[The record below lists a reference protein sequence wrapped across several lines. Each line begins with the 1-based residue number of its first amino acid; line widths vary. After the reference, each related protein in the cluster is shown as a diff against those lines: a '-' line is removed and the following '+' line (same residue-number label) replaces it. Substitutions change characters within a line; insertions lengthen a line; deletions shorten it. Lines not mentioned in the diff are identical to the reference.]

1 MQIVDFGNTGYK
13 VSRLGAGLAE
23 IGMELDLGDIEQA
36 GSVLNSALDMGINFL
51 DTAASYGPSEEFIGR
66 TVANRRDE
74 YTLATKAGQAVGEGL
89 DGESWTYDTVRD
101 SIDRSLRRMHTDYVD
116 LVQLHSCG
124 INDLERGDVIRALE
138 DARDAGK
145 TKMIGYS
152 GDNEAAH
159 WAVNSGL
166 FDTLQTSF
174 NLVEQRAYTSGLLEK
189 CAKSGIG
196 VIVKRP
202 IGGATWGMAKQGM
215 SSSRRSYDNTYFD
228 RSVKVQSLGDVPG
241 DPDDSIVAAMGF
253 TLAHPEIHVAIIGT
267 KNPRHM
273 ASNIETL
280 DDALSIDNTFVDA
293 MHDRFADLDDDWRQL
308 T

>member
-13 VSRLGAGLAE
+13 VSRLGVGLAE

-36 GSVLNSALDMGINFL
+36 GSVLNNALDMGINFL
-51 DTAASYGPSEEFIGR
+51 DTAASYVHSEEFIGR

-101 SIDRSLRRMHTDYVD
+101 SIDRSLRRLQTDYVD

-124 INDLERGDVIRALE
+124 IDVLKRGDVIRALE

-159 WAVNSGL
+159 WAVDSGRL
-166 FDTLQTSF
+166 RHAPNQLQPCRTAS
-174 NLVEQRAYTSGLLEK
+174 LHHRA
-189 CAKSGIG
+189 A
-196 VIVKRP
+196 
-202 IGGATWGMAKQGM
+202 
-215 SSSRRSYDNTYFD
+215 
-228 RSVKVQSLGDVPG
+228 
-241 DPDDSIVAAMGF
+241 
-253 TLAHPEIHVAIIGT
+253 
-267 KNPRHM
+267 
-273 ASNIETL
+273 
-280 DDALSIDNTFVDA
+280 
-293 MHDRFADLDDDWRQL
+293 
-308 T
+308 